1 MSDEIAAPAAPD
13 GDAPMDPIP
22 TEGEDT
28 GTETPCDHPTDPVVE
43 PVLPTPKF
51 ALGALL
57 FRLAFKPDPRLAD
70 VDGNALGWLAGEVT
84 GIKRVGNHVTY
95 SLDRDDVN
103 WYFEDGLALTK
114 EERLQN
120 LF

>member
-22 TEGEDT
+22 TEGEMI
-28 GTETPCDHPTDPVVE
+28 PPAPVE
-43 PVLPTPKF
+43 LMTPTPKF